1 MKIWESNMEFHKTA
15 SSQGRPGRTGNA
27 GERGPPGR
35 IGPPGE
41 PGKQGFPGA
50 PGEIVSIVFVRE
62 KALFVSFGSF
72 SRKNKCLR
80 ILSNI
85 PPIR

>member
-1 MKIWESNMEFHKTA
+1 MGFHKTA

-50 PGEIVSIVFVRE
+50 PGEIVSILFVRE
-62 KALFVSFGSF
+62 KALFISFGSF
-72 SRKNKCLR
+72 SRNIAKGTTDPWVEFCLPN
-80 ILSNI
+80 LLV
-85 PPIR
+85 